1 MNLPT
6 TVVQTETQGHH
17 VIVRVTG
24 ELDVFNAASV
34 TAEME
39 AAIPTEAH
47 GAVIDLSAVGF
58 LDSTAIRKLFG
69 LAARLG
75 ERRQRLVVATPA
87 GSTVARTLQ
96 LVEFSRA
103 APVHPTV
110 DDALSALGAGDS
122 DGQES

>member
-6 TVVQTETQGHH
+6 AAVEAERRGNH

-24 ELDVFNAASV
+24 ELDVFNAATV

-39 AAIPTEAH
+39 AEIPTEAH
-47 GAVIDLSAVGF
+47 GAAIDLSEVGF

-69 LAARLG
+69 MASRLA
-75 ERRQRLVVATPA
+75 ERRQRLVIVTPD

-103 APVHPTV
+103 APMHPTL
-110 DDALSALGAGDS
+110 DDALVALGVADS
-122 DGQES
+122 DGDG